1 MNIKAGSCALR
12 TVHTIVILVA
22 TLFSAATPAV
32 VNVDI
37 TRVIIN
43 AGEKSVPLSLDN
55 SGDQPMLVQVWV
67 DEGNPGVS
75 PDKVKT
81 PVVILP
87 PVFRMSPG
95 EERSVKILLANPTLL
110 HPDREALYWLNIY
123 QVPPLPVQNE
133 KASLQDDKA
142 TSRVIL
148 PLRIRMKLFIRPEG
162 VAPPSEKEGEKLI
175 FARQMQGTLAQLSVR
190 NPTPWH
196 MTLATLSCGKTMVT
210 GVLIAPGTRLI
221 LPFKGHIP
229 ECATVNY
236 EVINDDGNRLKHV
249 AQVQGR

>member
-37 TRVIIN
+37 TRAIIN

-95 EERSVKILLANPTLL
+95 EERSVKFCWPIQPFYT
-110 HPDREALYWLNIY
+110 PI
-123 QVPPLPVQNE
+123 E
-133 KASLQDDKA
+133 KRCTGSISTRFPRFPFK
-142 TSRVIL
+142 
-148 PLRIRMKLFIRPEG
+148 MKKRRFRT
-162 VAPPSEKEGEKLI
+162 
-175 FARQMQGTLAQLSVR
+175 ARQRRA
-190 NPTPWH
+190 
-196 MTLATLSCGKTMVT
+196 
-210 GVLIAPGTRLI
+210 
-221 LPFKGHIP
+221 
-229 ECATVNY
+229 
-236 EVINDDGNRLKHV
+236 
-249 AQVQGR
+249 